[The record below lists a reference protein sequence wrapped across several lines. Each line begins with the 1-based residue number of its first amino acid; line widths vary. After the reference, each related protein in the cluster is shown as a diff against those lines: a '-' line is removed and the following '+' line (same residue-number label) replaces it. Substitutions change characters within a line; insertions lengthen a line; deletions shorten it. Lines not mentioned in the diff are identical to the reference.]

1 MKKATKF
8 DFKTL
13 LVLLL
18 SLTLCLSMVFAAACS
33 DAKDSS
39 SSSSSSTEEETYPTD
54 YQQVTNGDFEF
65 STFTKK
71 KASDYPVSSSIGWTL
86 SRNST
91 SSNYA
96 KSDCPSGI
104 IDTNKELY
112 NASEKN
118 FSSVNPKTPF
128 DYEGLV
134 DSKDYIEADAEAN
147 DDGLVTKGSK
157 ILMIHNR
164 TTTEG
169 RGTAQKFTSSK
180 TLSLSHNEYAE
191 LSVWVLTRGIDGAEL
206 KSLAEGSE
214 TGAYV
219 AIQNTISS
227 TRDPFIIKNIN
238 TKGEWVK
245 YTVYLSASDFATS
258 SFKVVLGLGFGQ
270 DKITNE
276 YVEGYAFFDNVNFK
290 VIDKK
295 AYDEAV
301 SAINGAN
308 KYNVYN
314 DSNELVAADALIANE
329 CNATYLKN
337 EDKQYSNQKYVLSH
351 TRAGKLASTLS
362 RELLTAA
369 EGEKNLSEVKDLPN
383 GTAKAVGSIS
393 DAYTA
398 CGIADDKKLPEEKG
412 AGKALYFNYAA
423 NAPTTY
429 SYTTAEYTVKAG
441 ACLKLS
447 FWVKAEVRYP
457 TERAL
462 TVTLNDLGKGVS
474 EDHIVKTTIAD
485 NVNTKDY
492 ENDNYNGWCEYIVYV
507 NNTSDYNPDSGLAG
521 NDRKFTL
528 TFDFGI
534 TSISDYNNNTWNL
547 TSGYAIIAGFDGY
560 VMTEEDYNIA
570 DTSSYSYAKK
580 VTLSADLPNGNESK
594 NTDSYNFS
602 YSAAD
607 NVKIKTGVASNVL
620 KYSLIKGNS
629 KAAGNTGEEALS
641 GYGNPDGVVAGLINT
656 EYTSTYADAVKGLER
671 IGENTHLQPLLID
684 NTGKNAAYGYMGQ
697 SATLSANTTTL
708 ITVKVY
714 VTGSAVARIYLV
726 NSDALDGFNT
736 MQLYGEGKE
745 NYTAEVKEDFVIE
758 VTAADCVNGWFTA
771 TFCITTGNEA
781 KNYRPEFWIGDRNS
795 ETATEGVVYFDSY
808 TVNSSVDAD
817 ALKAELAN
825 KGDKINKSV
834 SYKRLPTTV
843 KYTNEKNKEVT
854 KDFDDYDATPVYEVY
869 RTSKAV
875 FATFATIDVE
885 HELDKTSGSST
896 DSSSSSSS
904 ETSSSTE
911 TSFNWALQITSIII
925 AAILIVLLAVV
936 LIKMIVD
943 KNSSKK
949 HKTIAYYDRDSR
961 DKAHSDIKAKKVRN
975 SAKSDDD
982 SDATEEKEA
991 PAKEYDYDN
1000 MENNVGSDEATE
1012 ETTEAEIAEETGAE
1026 EATDSE
1032 NNETSDDNTDNQ

>member
-1 MKKATKF
+1 MKKVTKF

-104 IDTNKELY
+104 IDTNEELY

-128 DYEGLV
+128 DYEGFV

-147 DDGLVTKGSK
+147 DDALVTKGSK

-164 TTTEG
+164 TATEG

-180 TLSLSHNEYAE
+180 TLSLNHNEYAE
-191 LSVWVLTRGIDGAEL
+191 LSVWVLTRGIDGVDL

-219 AIQNTISS
+219 AIQNTISA

-238 TKGEWVK
+238 TEGEWVK

-301 SAINGAN
+301 SAIDGAN
-308 KYNVYN
+308 KYNVYDVDN
-314 DSNELVAADALIANE
+314 KLVAADALIANE
-329 CNATYLKN
+329 WTATYLKN
-337 EDKQYSNQKYVLSH
+337 ADKQYSNQKYVLSH
-351 TRAGKLASTLS
+351 TRSGKLSSALS
-362 RELLTAA
+362 GELLAA
-369 EGEKNLSEVKDLPN
+369 NEGTKNLSEVKNLPD
-383 GTAKAVGSIS
+383 GTAKVVDSVS
-393 DAYTA
+393 EAYTD
-398 CGIADDKKLPEEKG
+398 CNIADDKKLPDEKG
-412 AGKALYFNYAA
+412 AGKALYFNFAA

-429 SYTTAEYTVKAG
+429 SYTTAEYTVKADE
-441 ACLKLS
+441 CLKLS
-447 FWVKAEVRYP
+447 FWVKSEVRYP

-462 TVTLNDLGKGVS
+462 TITLNDLGNGVS
-474 EDHIVKTTIAD
+474 DDHIVKTTIAD

-507 NNTSDYNPDSGLAG
+507 NNTSDLESNKT
-521 NDRKFTL
+521 DRKFSL

-580 VTLSADLPNGNESK
+580 VILSADLPNGNESE

-602 YSAAD
+602 YSAVD
-607 NVKIKTGVASNVL
+607 NVRIKSGVASNVL

-629 KAAGNTGEEALS
+629 KAAGNTSDEALS
-641 GYGNPDGVVAGLINT
+641 GYGNTDGIVAGLVNT
-656 EYTSTYADAVKGLER
+656 EYDSAYKNAVIGLEK
-671 IGENTHLQPLLID
+671 IGENKHLQPLLID
-684 NTGKNAAYGYMGQ
+684 NTGKKVAYGYMGQ

-714 VTGSAVARIYLV
+714 VTGDAVAHIYLV

-745 NYTAEVKEDFVIE
+745 NYTDEVKENFVIE

-808 TVNSSVDAD
+808 TVNSAVNAD

-825 KGDKINKSV
+825 KGEKVAKSV
-834 SYKRLPTTV
+834 TYKRLPTTV
-843 KYTNEKNKEVT
+843 KYTDENNKEVT
-854 KDFDDYDATPVYEVY
+854 KDFADYDATPVYEVY
-869 RTSKAV
+869 DGKAV

-885 HELDKTSGSST
+885 HELDKTTGTST

-925 AAILIVLLAVV
+925 AAILIVLLAIV

-949 HKTIAYYDRDSR
+949 HKTVAYYNRDSR
-961 DKAHSDIKAKKVRN
+961 DKAHMDIEAKKARN
-975 SAKSDDD
+975 SAKSND
-982 SDATEEKEA
+982 SNTTEEKEA
-991 PAKEYDYDN
+991 PVKEYDYDN
-1000 MENNVGSDEATE
+1000 MENNVESDEATE
-1012 ETTEAEIAEETGAE
+1012 ETTETETAENGAEET
-1026 EATDSE
+1026 TDSE